1 MIAFVQGQLV
11 EKQPSS
17 IVVSV
22 GGLGLQI
29 DIPISSY
36 EAIGGVGKDVHVFT
50 HLSVREDAWSLFGF
64 ATTEERILF
73 RQLISVSGIGPKLAL
88 SILSGIS
95 IADFATAIMNEDV
108 KALSSISG
116 VGKKTA
122 ARLAMELRESISAS
136 DPGSAIALPIASS
149 GGEHS
154 IINDTVMGLIA
165 LGYERADARKAV
177 AKITAHSDEDFT
189 AESLIR
195 TVLQQRGR

>member
-1 MIAFVQGQLV
+1 MIAFVQGQLI

-64 ATTEERILF
+64 ATTEERSLF

-95 IADFATAIMNEDV
+95 ITDFAAAILNEDV

-122 ARLAMELRESISAS
+122 ARLVMELRESISAS
-136 DPGSAIALPIASS
+136 DHGSAITLPIASS
-149 GGEHS
+149 GGEPS
-154 IINDTVMGLIA
+154 IINDTIMGLIA

-177 AKITAHSDEDFT
+177 AQITAHSDENFT